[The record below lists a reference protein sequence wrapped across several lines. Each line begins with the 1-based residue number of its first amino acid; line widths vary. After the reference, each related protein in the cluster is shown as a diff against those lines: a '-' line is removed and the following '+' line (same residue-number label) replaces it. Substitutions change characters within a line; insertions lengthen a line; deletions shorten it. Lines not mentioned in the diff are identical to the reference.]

1 MEDKVLIAVGTVAV
15 VAVLS
20 KLKSAVTKPKLNL
33 PPGPWTLPLIGSI
46 HHIVSNPLPYRA
58 MRELA
63 HKHGPLMMLWLGE
76 VPTLVVSSPEAAQAI
91 TKTHDVSFADRH
103 INSTVDILTFNGMDM
118 VFGPYGEQWR
128 QLRKLS
134 VLELLSA
141 ARVQSFQRIREE
153 EVARFMRS
161 LAASASAGATVD
173 LSKMISS
180 FINDTFV
187 RESIGSRCK
196 YQDEYL
202 AALDTAIRVAAE
214 LSVGNIFPSSR
225 LLQSLSTARRKAIA
239 SRDEMARILGQ
250 IIRETKEAMD
260 QGGDKTSNESMISV
274 LLRLQ
279 KDAGL
284 PIELTD
290 NVVMAL
296 MFVSLIPIVAA

>member
-1 MEDKVLIAVGTVAV
+1 
-15 VAVLS
+15 
-20 KLKSAVTKPKLNL
+20 
-33 PPGPWTLPLIGSI
+33 
-46 HHIVSNPLPYRA
+46 
-58 MRELA
+58 
-63 HKHGPLMMLWLGE
+63 
-76 VPTLVVSSPEAAQAI
+76 
-91 TKTHDVSFADRH
+91 
-103 INSTVDILTFNGMDM
+103 MDM
-118 VFGPYGEQWR
+118 VFGSYGEQWR

-250 IIRETKEAMD
+250 IIRETKESMD
-260 QGGDKTSNESMISV
+260 QGDKTSNESMISV

>member
-1 MEDKVLIAVGTVAV
+1 
-15 VAVLS
+15 
-20 KLKSAVTKPKLNL
+20 
-33 PPGPWTLPLIGSI
+33 
-46 HHIVSNPLPYRA
+46 
-58 MRELA
+58 
-63 HKHGPLMMLWLGE
+63 
-76 VPTLVVSSPEAAQAI
+76 
-91 TKTHDVSFADRH
+91 
-103 INSTVDILTFNGMDM
+103 
-118 VFGPYGEQWR
+118 
-128 QLRKLS
+128 
-134 VLELLSA
+134 
-141 ARVQSFQRIREE
+141 
-153 EVARFMRS
+153 
-161 LAASASAGATVD
+161 AGATVD

-225 LLQSLSTARRKAIA
+225 VLQSLSTARRKAIA

-250 IIRETKEAMD
+250 IIRETKESMD
-260 QGGDKTSNESMISV
+260 QGDKTSNESMISV

-296 MFVSLIPIVAA
+296 MF